1 MKIKNVMGI
10 LYTHDF
16 DKARSVKPH
25 EYNAGDIGV
34 SNIVNL
40 AENLH
45 QEFQLRVR
53 GQKHHG
59 KGVAAKKKHHPGNQ
73 SAFWDR
79 MPNICLSKKFHG
91 FICKMMRN
99 VMDLLCRHH

>member
-1 MKIKNVMGI
+1 MGI
-10 LYTHDF
+10 QYTHDF

-59 KGVAAKKKHHPGNQ
+59 KGVAAKKNIIQVTSLHFGTGCQ
-73 SAFWDR
+73 TSA
-79 MPNICLSKKFHG
+79 
-91 FICKMMRN
+91 
-99 VMDLLCRHH
+99 